1 MGYNY
6 TFINSKGIN
15 GSYTQSTIIVCA
27 HRDPRGHKMLARHTI
42 NLRTKFCSRG
52 TQETTKFISTLVK
65 ANKTKKAPDGP
76 TLQKDQCLSFRWL
89 AIAPGFANC
98 LCIDAHMSAIV
109 AVCAYPVYASYPPFS
124 PLPLVSHFCSHCT
137 HHISSISPLRVLPS
151 FLLSSHLQSS
161 LRRLSS
167 FQFLCSRS

>member
-89 AIAPGFANC
+89 AIAPVFENC

-109 AVCAYPVYASYPPFS
+109 TVCVCVSCIRLLPTFLSTSTCFPLLLSLYS
-124 PLPLVSHFCSHCT
+124 PHFLYL
-137 HHISSISPLRVLPS
+137 SITSPS
-151 FLLSSHLQSS
+151 FL
-161 LRRLSS
+161 SS
-167 FQFLCSRS
+167 FLSPAEFAQTTVLLPIFV